1 MRICTKN
8 LQPQYDFII
17 VGTGILGLT
26 ILQELIKNKK
36 KNILVIESGS
46 FHSSDPYPKFAKTS
60 FSKLPIKNTSRF
72 FGVGGSSN
80 SWGSISAIFDEE
92 DFKKSNKYTFLP
104 INFDE
109 IKKWCSLSKE
119 YGFPSIEEFKV
130 DNNESLLK
138 NNLAKKKFVQVK
150 PKVSFFPKSSLLETE
165 NVDFIQN
172 ARVSFIT
179 KNDRKNNYKIHFFD
193 KDKKEYSV
201 LGLKTIL
208 CCGSIET
215 IKILLNSGL
224 KKDLPNLGHY
234 FMNHPKGFIKSL
246 SVKKIS
252 KCLKMLP
259 EESDSRRKY
268 SGIMLNKKSD
278 FSRLSHY
285 IRFER
290 GYINPGLNRFIRK
303 NNDKYSYEKN
313 SIIKLFL
320 RIKLFLPKRL
330 EKIIV
335 YLTKKSFVSLEFFA
349 EILPEKSNMV
359 SIKKEI
365 KSIENEV
372 NVDYSFNEREF
383 QNMEDLLSR
392 FEKYLNLKEGE
403 LSINRGKLTQLISID
418 SSHHLGGAICGK
430 DKDSSVVNADLKLH
444 NTNNIF
450 LCSGAVFPFG
460 GAINPTL
467 SFVSIALWFSNKVL
481 MRNEKV

>member
-1 MRICTKN
+1 MHISTKN
-8 LQPQYDFII
+8 LKSQYDFII

-46 FHSSDPYPKFAKTS
+46 FHSSNPYPKFAKTS

-72 FGVGGSSN
+72 YGVGGSSN
-80 SWGSISAIFDEE
+80 SWGSISALFDEQ
-92 DFKKSNKYTFLP
+92 DFKKSNENTFLP
-104 INFDE
+104 INFNE
-109 IKKWCSLSKE
+109 IKKWSSISKD
-119 YGFPSIEEFKV
+119 YGFPSMEEFIV
-130 DNNESLLK
+130 DNNESILN

-150 PKVSFFPKSSLLETE
+150 PSVSFFPKSSLLESE

-172 ARVSFIT
+172 GRVSFIT
-179 KNDRKNNYKIHFFD
+179 KNDRKNNYKIHFFG
-193 KDKKEYSV
+193 KDKKEHSV
-201 LGLKTIL
+201 LGLKTVI

-224 KKDLPNLGHY
+224 KKDLPNIGHY
-234 FMNHPKGFIKSL
+234 FMNHPKGFIKSI
-246 SVKKIS
+246 SVKKMS

-268 SGIMLNKKSD
+268 FGIMLNKESD
-278 FSRLSHY
+278 SSKLSHY

-290 GYINPGLNRFIRK
+290 GYINPKLNRFIRK

-313 SIIKLFL
+313 LIIKLFL
-320 RIKLFLPKRL
+320 RIKLFLPTRL

-335 YLTKKSFVSLEFFA
+335 YFTKKSFVSLEFFA
-349 EILPEKSNMV
+349 EILPEKSNLV
-359 SIKKEI
+359 SITKEI
-365 KSIENEV
+365 KSIENQV

-383 QNMEDLLSR
+383 QNMEDLLSS
-392 FEKYLNLKEGE
+392 FEKYLNLEEGE
-403 LSINRGKLTQLISID
+403 LSINRGKLNKLISID

-430 DKDSSVVNADLKLH
+430 DKDSSVVDSDLKVH
-444 NTNNIF
+444 STNNIF

-467 SFVSIALWFSNKVL
+467 TFVSIALWFSNKVL
-481 MRNEKV
+481 IGNEKK